1 MFELGV
7 IFELGALN
15 TGLSKPQMF
24 ESFTKGLL
32 LIGVSEL
39 GDKTFFITA
48 ILAMRHPRRWVLTGA
63 IAALAVMTII
73 SVVMGQAVSQF
84 PKVYVQGAEVI
95 LFIVF
100 GLKLLYDATQ
110 MAHRPNLEEQKEAAE
125 AVEKAESKLSMDLSH
140 HWGTWVIVGE
150 AFSLIFLAE
159 WGDRTQFAT
168 IALAAANNP
177 IGITLGA
184 IVGHAICAAIA
195 VMCGR
200 FVCGRIS
207 ERTITTLGGALFL
220 IFAAVAGLEL
230 VRSGGI

>member
-1 MFELGV
+1 MLELG
-7 IFELGALN
+7 LLDA
-15 TGLSKPQMF
+15 GLLKQQMF

-32 LIGVSEL
+32 LVGFSEL

-63 IAALAVMTII
+63 IAALAAMTVI
-73 SVVMGQAVSQF
+73 SVLMGQAVSHF
-84 PKVYVQGAEVI
+84 PKAYVQGVEIV
-95 LFIVF
+95 LFIAF
-100 GLKLLYDATQ
+100 GVKLLYDATQ
-110 MAHRPNLEEQKEAAE
+110 MAHQPNLEEQKEAAV
-125 AVEKAESKLSMDLSH
+125 AVEKAEAKLSKLSRR
-140 HWGTWVIVGE
+140 GTWVIVVE

-177 IGITLGA
+177 LGITLGA
-184 IVGHAICAAIA
+184 IGGHAICAAIA

-230 VRSGGI
+230 MHSGA

>member
-1 MFELGV
+1 MFELQG
-7 IFELGALN
+7 LDA
-15 TGLSKPQMF
+15 GLSKSQMF

-32 LIGVSEL
+32 LIGFSEL

-48 ILAMRHPRRWVLTGA
+48 ILAMRHPRRWVLVGA
-63 IAALAVMTII
+63 IAALAAMTII
-73 SVVMGQAVSQF
+73 SVLMGQAVSHF

-95 LFIVF
+95 LFIAF
-100 GLKLLYDATQ
+100 GLKLLYGATK
-110 MAHRPNLEEQKEAAE
+110 MAHQPNLEEQQEAAK
-125 AVEKAESKLSMDLSH
+125 AVEKAEAKLSKKSSRL
-140 HWGTWVIVGE
+140 GTWVIVGE

-168 IALAAANNP
+168 VALAAANNP
-177 IGITLGA
+177 IGITLGS

-207 ERTITTLGGALFL
+207 ERTITTLGGSLFL
-220 IFAAVAGLEL
+220 VFAAVAGLEL

>member
-1 MFELGV
+1 MLELG
-7 IFELGALN
+7 LLDA
-15 TGLSKPQMF
+15 GLLKQQMF

-32 LIGVSEL
+32 LVGFSEL

-63 IAALAVMTII
+63 IAALAAMTVI
-73 SVVMGQAVSQF
+73 SVLMGQAVSHF
-84 PKVYVQGAEVI
+84 PKAYVQGVEIV
-95 LFIVF
+95 LFVAF
-100 GLKLLYDATQ
+100 GVKLLYDATQ
-110 MAHRPNLEEQKEAAE
+110 MAHQPNLEEQKEAAV
-125 AVEKAESKLSMDLSH
+125 AVEKAEAKLSKLSRR
-140 HWGTWVIVGE
+140 GTWVIVVE

-177 IGITLGA
+177 LGITLGS

-230 VRSGGI
+230 MHSRGV

>member
-7 IFELGALN
+7 LE

-48 ILAMRHPRRWVLTGA
+48 ILAMRYPRRWVLTGA
-63 IAALAVMTII
+63 IAALAAMTVI
-73 SVVMGQAVSQF
+73 SVLMGQAVSHF
-84 PKVYVQGAEVI
+84 PQVYVQGVEVI
-95 LFIVF
+95 LFIAF

-110 MAHRPNLEEQKEAAE
+110 MAHQPNLEEQKEAAE
-125 AVEKAESKLSMDLSH
+125 AVEKAEAKLSKKSSRQSI
-140 HWGTWVIVGE
+140 WVIVGE

-177 IGITLGA
+177 VGVTLGA
-184 IVGHAICAAIA
+184 ILGHAICAAIA

-220 IFAAVAGLEL
+220 VFAAVAGLEL
-230 VRSGGI
+230 VRLGGI

>member
-7 IFELGALN
+7 LDA
-15 TGLSKPQMF
+15 GLLKSQMF

-32 LIGVSEL
+32 LVGFSEL

-48 ILAMRHPRRWVLTGA
+48 ILAMRHPRRCVLTGA
-63 IAALAVMTII
+63 IAALAAMTVI
-73 SVVMGQAVSQF
+73 SVLMGQAVSHF
-84 PKVYVQGAEVI
+84 PKAYVQGAEIV
-95 LFIVF
+95 LFVAF
-100 GLKLLYDATQ
+100 GVKLLYDATQ
-110 MAHRPNLEEQKEAAE
+110 MAHLPNLEEQKEAAV
-125 AVEKAESKLSMDLSH
+125 AVEKAEAKLSKLSR
-140 HWGTWVIVGE
+140 WGTWVIVGE

-177 IGITLGA
+177 LGITLGS

-207 ERTITTLGGALFL
+207 ERTITTLGGVLFL

-230 VRSGGI
+230 MRSGI

>member
-1 MFELGV
+1 MFEIGM
-7 IFELGALN
+7 FE

-63 IAALAVMTII
+63 IAALAAMTVI
-73 SVVMGQAVSQF
+73 SVLMGQAVSHF
-84 PKVYVQGAEVI
+84 PQVYVQGVEVI
-95 LFIVF
+95 LFVAF

-110 MAHRPNLEEQKEAAE
+110 MAHQPNLEEQKEAAE
-125 AVEKAESKLSMDLSH
+125 AVEKAEAKLSKKSSRQSI
-140 HWGTWVIVGE
+140 WVIVGK

-177 IGITLGA
+177 VGVTLGA
-184 IVGHAICAAIA
+184 ILGHAICAAIA

-230 VRSGGI
+230 LRSGGI

>member
-1 MFELGV
+1 MLELG
-7 IFELGALN
+7 LLDA
-15 TGLSKPQMF
+15 GLLKQQMF

-32 LIGVSEL
+32 LVGFSEL

-63 IAALAVMTII
+63 IAALAAMTVI
-73 SVVMGQAVSQF
+73 SVLMGQAVSHF
-84 PKVYVQGAEVI
+84 PKAYVQGVEIV
-95 LFIVF
+95 LFVAF
-100 GLKLLYDATQ
+100 GVKLLYDATQ
-110 MAHRPNLEEQKEAAE
+110 MAHQPNLEEQKEAAV
-125 AVEKAESKLSMDLSH
+125 AVEKAEAKLSKLSRR
-140 HWGTWVIVGE
+140 GTWVIVVE

-177 IGITLGA
+177 LGITLGS

-230 VRSGGI
+230 MHSGV

>member
-1 MFELGV
+1 
-7 IFELGALN
+7 
-15 TGLSKPQMF
+15 MF

-32 LIGVSEL
+32 LVGFSEL

-48 ILAMRHPRRWVLTGA
+48 ILAMRHPRRWVLVGA
-63 IAALAVMTII
+63 IAALTTMTII
-73 SVVMGQAVSQF
+73 SVLMGQAVSHF
-84 PKVYVQGAEVI
+84 PKVYVRGAEVI
-95 LFIVF
+95 LFIAF

-110 MAHRPNLEEQKEAAE
+110 MTHQPNLEEQKEAAE
-125 AVEKAESKLSMDLSH
+125 AVEKAEAKLSKKSFH
-140 HWGTWVIVGE
+140 RGAGVRGFWGRGTWVIVGE

-177 IGITLGA
+177 LGVTLGS
-184 IVGHAICAAIA
+184 ILGHAICAAIA

-220 IFAAVAGLEL
+220 IFAVVAGLEL
-230 VRSGGI
+230 GQSGGI

>member
-1 MFELGV
+1 MFEVGMLD
-7 IFELGALN
+7 A
-15 TGLSKPQMF
+15 GLSKSQMF

-32 LIGVSEL
+32 LIGFSEL

-63 IAALAVMTII
+63 IAALAAMTII
-73 SVVMGQAVSQF
+73 SVLMGQAVSHF
-84 PKVYVQGAEVI
+84 PQVYVQGLEVI
-95 LFIVF
+95 LFIAF

-110 MAHRPNLEEQKEAAE
+110 MTHQPNLEEQKEAAE
-125 AVEKAESKLSMDLSH
+125 AVEKAEAKLSKLSRR
-140 HWGTWVIVGE
+140 GTWVVVGE

-207 ERTITTLGGALFL
+207 ERTITTLGGTLFL
-220 IFAAVAGLEL
+220 VFAAVAGLEL
-230 VRSGGI
+230 VRLGGT

>member
-1 MFELGV
+1 MLELGV
-7 IFELGALN
+7 LDA
-15 TGLSKPQMF
+15 GLLPQQMF
-24 ESFTKGLL
+24 EAFTKGLL
-32 LIGVSEL
+32 LVGFSEL

-63 IAALAVMTII
+63 IAALAAMTVI
-73 SVVMGQAVSQF
+73 SVLMGQAVSHF
-84 PKVYVQGAEVI
+84 PKAYVQGVEIV
-95 LFIVF
+95 LFIAF

-110 MAHRPNLEEQKEAAE
+110 MAHQPNLEEQKEAAV
-125 AVEKAESKLSMDLSH
+125 AVEKAEAKLSKSSRR
-140 HWGTWVIVGE
+140 GTWVIVGE

-177 IGITLGA
+177 LGITLGS

-220 IFAAVAGLEL
+220 VFAAVAGLEL
-230 VRSGGI
+230 IHSRGV

>member
-1 MFELGV
+1 MFELG
-7 IFELGALN
+7 LLDA
-15 TGLSKPQMF
+15 GLSKSQIF

-63 IAALAVMTII
+63 IAALAAMTII
-73 SVVMGQAVSQF
+73 SVLMGQAVSHF
-84 PKVYVQGAEVI
+84 PKIYVQGVEVI
-95 LFIVF
+95 LFVAF

-110 MAHRPNLEEQKEAAE
+110 MAHQPNLEEQKEAAE
-125 AVEKAESKLSMDLSH
+125 VVEKAAAKRSKKSSRQ
-140 HWGTWVIVGE
+140 GTWVIVGE

-177 IGITLGA
+177 LGITLGA
-184 IVGHAICAAIA
+184 IMGHAICAAIA

>member
-1 MFELGV
+1 MLELG
-7 IFELGALN
+7 LLDA
-15 TGLSKPQMF
+15 GLLKQQMF

-32 LIGVSEL
+32 LVGFSEL

-63 IAALAVMTII
+63 IAALAAMTVI
-73 SVVMGQAVSQF
+73 SVLMGQAVSHF
-84 PKVYVQGAEVI
+84 PKAYVQGVEIV
-95 LFIVF
+95 LFVAF
-100 GLKLLYDATQ
+100 GVKLLYDATK
-110 MAHRPNLEEQKEAAE
+110 MAHQPNLEEQKEAAV
-125 AVEKAESKLSMDLSH
+125 AVEKAEAKLSKLSRR
-140 HWGTWVIVGE
+140 GTWVIVVE

-177 IGITLGA
+177 LGITLGS

-230 VRSGGI
+230 MHSGV

>member
-1 MFELGV
+1 MLELG
-7 IFELGALN
+7 LLDA
-15 TGLSKPQMF
+15 GLLKQQMF

-32 LIGVSEL
+32 LVGFSEL

-63 IAALAVMTII
+63 IAALAAMTVI
-73 SVVMGQAVSQF
+73 SVLMGQAVSHF
-84 PKVYVQGAEVI
+84 PKAYVQGVEIV
-95 LFIVF
+95 LFVAF
-100 GLKLLYDATQ
+100 GVKLLYDATQ
-110 MAHRPNLEEQKEAAE
+110 MAHQPNLEEQKEAAV
-125 AVEKAESKLSMDLSH
+125 AVEKAEAKLSKLSRR
-140 HWGTWVIVGE
+140 GTWVIVVE

-177 IGITLGA
+177 LGITLGA

-230 VRSGGI
+230 MHSGV

>member
-1 MFELGV
+1 MFELGL
-7 IFELGALN
+7 IDA
-15 TGLSKPQMF
+15 GLPKSQMF

-32 LIGVSEL
+32 LIGFSEL

-48 ILAMRHPRRWVLTGA
+48 ILAMRHPRRWVLAGA
-63 IAALAVMTII
+63 IAALAAMTII
-73 SVVMGQAVSQF
+73 SVLMGQVVSNF
-84 PKVYVQGAEVI
+84 PQVYVRGVEVI
-95 LFIVF
+95 FFIAF

-110 MAHRPNLEEQKEAAE
+110 MAHQPNLEEQKEAAE
-125 AVEKAESKLSMDLSH
+125 AVEKAEAKLSRDLSH

-220 IFAAVAGLEL
+220 VFAAVAGLEL
-230 VRSGGI
+230 VRLGGI

>member
-1 MFELGV
+1 MIELGV
-7 IFELGALN
+7 LEA
-15 TGLSKPQMF
+15 GLSKPQIF

-48 ILAMRHPRRWVLTGA
+48 ILAMRHPRRWVLVGA
-63 IAALAVMTII
+63 IAALAAMTVI
-73 SVVMGQAVSQF
+73 SVLMGQAVSHF
-84 PKVYVQGAEVI
+84 PQVYVQGLEI
-95 LFIVF
+95 LLFIVF
-100 GLKLLYDATQ
+100 GLKLLYNATQ

-125 AVEKAESKLSMDLSH
+125 AVEKAETKLAKNLSH

-168 IALAAANNP
+168 IALAAANNS
-177 IGITLGA
+177 IGITLGS

-207 ERTITTLGGALFL
+207 ERTITTLGGALVL

-230 VRSGGI
+230 VRSRWI

>member
-7 IFELGALN
+7 LDA
-15 TGLSKPQMF
+15 GLSKPQMF

-63 IAALAVMTII
+63 IAALAAMTII
-73 SVVMGQAVSQF
+73 SVLMGQAVSNF
-84 PKVYVQGAEVI
+84 PQVYVRGVEML
-95 LFIVF
+95 LFVTF

-110 MAHRPNLEEQKEAAE
+110 MAHHPSLEEQKEAAE
-125 AVEKAESKLSMDLSH
+125 AVERAEAKLSKNLSRQ
-140 HWGTWVIVGE
+140 GTWVIVSE

-177 IGITLGA
+177 VGVTLGA
-184 IVGHAICAAIA
+184 IAGHAICAAIA

-200 FVCGRIS
+200 FVCGHIS
-207 ERTITTLGGALFL
+207 ERTITTLGGGLFL
-220 IFAAVAGLEL
+220 VFAAVAGLEL
-230 VRSGGI
+230 MKLGGI

>member
-1 MFELGV
+1 MLELG
-7 IFELGALN
+7 LLDA
-15 TGLSKPQMF
+15 GLLKQQMF

-32 LIGVSEL
+32 LVGFSEL

-63 IAALAVMTII
+63 IAALAAMTVI
-73 SVVMGQAVSQF
+73 SVLMGQAVSHF
-84 PKVYVQGAEVI
+84 PKAYVQGVEIV
-95 LFIVF
+95 LFIAF
-100 GLKLLYDATQ
+100 GVKLLYDATQ
-110 MAHRPNLEEQKEAAE
+110 MAHQPNLEEQKEAAV
-125 AVEKAESKLSMDLSH
+125 AVEKAEAKLSKLSRR
-140 HWGTWVIVGE
+140 GTWVIVVE

-177 IGITLGA
+177 LGITLGS

-230 VRSGGI
+230 MHSGV